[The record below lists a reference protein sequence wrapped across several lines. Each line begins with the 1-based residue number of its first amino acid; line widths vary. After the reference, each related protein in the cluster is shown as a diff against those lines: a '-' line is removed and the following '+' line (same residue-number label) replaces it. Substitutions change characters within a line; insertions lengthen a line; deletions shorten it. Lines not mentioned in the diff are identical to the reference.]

1 MTPTIARESTATTIG
16 ITATPA
22 LRDDQCVGVKAD
34 VHHHIAMI

>member
-16 ITATPA
+16 IAATPA